1 SMSIKISDRKGLHPA
16 EQVISQMTHC
26 SLADVD
32 HDTVVSKR
40 SDNPDSHDACQTDQI
55 RCETTEIICTVP
67 EHRSYIVIH
76 QSLWECGPDHC
87 CDSGDKDT
95 EDNK

>member
-1 SMSIKISDRKGLHPA
+1 MA
-16 EQVISQMTHC
+16 AM
-26 SLADVD
+26 
-32 HDTVVSKR
+32 KR
-40 SDNPDSHDACQTDQI
+40 SGSMLLMFLLMGFPVLNAGCGGEVPQPTMEAS
-55 RCETTEIICTVP
+55 EGEIICTVP